1 MRSQFIRS
9 LGLAAVAA
17 VLWCADASATLV
29 NNTTGLTNPWQTVT
43 FSELTFAAGT
53 AFHDTLAAPFDS
65 TVQPYAGLGLTFRG
79 AGYYPSG
86 ALGNPLVNNSDQ
98 IGNFAPIPGT
108 TGTAIFDPFTIGFTS
123 PQTAAAFQLQT
134 QFAGNTTVTALLNG
148 NVVESFVVPTTNP
161 TTSGNPSYVQY
172 IGFEDI
178 VFDTIVLTNVPTDA
192 GSCGGTT
199 GIDCFGARLLADNVQ
214 SIGIPEPATL
224 AVLGGGLL
232 AFGLANRRRRR
243 SR

>member
-1 MRSQFIRS
+1 MTSHFMRP
-9 LGLAAVAA
+9 LGIAAAAVA
-17 VLWCADASATLV
+17 VLWSAAASAALV

-43 FSELTFAAGT
+43 FSELTFSAGT

-79 AGYYPSG
+79 AGYYPANS
-86 ALGNPLVNNSDQ
+86 LGNPLVNNSDQ

-108 TGTAIFDPFTIGFTS
+108 SGTAIFDPFTIGFTS
-123 PQTAAAFQLQT
+123 PQTAAAFQIQT
-134 QFAGNTTVTALLNG
+134 QFDGTTHIQALLNG
-148 NVVESFVVPTTNP
+148 VVVEEFDVSTSNP
-161 TTSGNPSYVQY
+161 SNQSNPSYSQY
-172 IGFEDI
+172 VGFEDI
-178 VFDTIVLTNVPTDA
+178 VFDTIRITSAPSDA
-192 GSCGGTT
+192 GTCNGTT
-199 GIDCFGARLLADNVQ
+199 VPCFGARLLADNVQ

-243 SR
+243 AV